1 MGRSPWQIWKIDCP
15 LQWPR
20 ASHSIIYYSSSIWGN
35 GVIPSLT
42 YNIHMSFDDSSIQCS
57 AWTTF
62 LLELEVPQF
71 WDDVSHRFLMP
82 PTAFVALDLNHDTG

>member
-1 MGRSPWQIWKIDCP
+1 MYCP
-15 LQWPR
+15 SHYSGIEP
-20 ASHSIIYYSSSIWGN
+20 HSIIIEFEMGRWGYSF
-35 GVIPSLT
+35 P
-42 YNIHMSFDDSSIQCS
+42 DIQYTHVVRRLYIQRS

-82 PTAFVALDLNHDTG
+82 PTAFKALDLNRDTW